1 MNAMKQW
8 VVGCLLIVMLS
19 ACSGGGAVVFAPT
32 DLPPEAV
39 PNEYSHPSGAFSVL
53 LPRTWTLFEQTS
65 GIFASATF
73 APPDADMPLVQIA
86 VINIGYD
93 IASDELGDIMT
104 RYQTDVRPDV
114 TRYTEQSR
122 QAMGDGSWRLSG
134 VRQTTSGNTEQVNTF
149 IQSNQT
155 LFSVLDVTVP
165 VEASLQ
171 SQIQTIINTFSLA
184 NEADLPVSDL
194 PVLSGIAQS
203 QIQIVNL
210 STWTTA
216 TGVFYVSGEI
226 TNSGAQALTELPVRA
241 QLLNQSGEIVA
252 DATSTVMG
260 YGIASGGFA
269 PFSVRFGQGQP
280 VNAVGYTV
288 SIGDETY
295 TPVEAEII
303 GFPILQWEDG
313 TQTTDEGA
321 VFVTGTVTNTGD
333 EGVLVPR
340 AMATLFDSTG
350 RVIGSAFADADTT
363 QLDAGETA
371 NFNVLISEVGGAPSN
386 YVVNVQALPCDASCE

>member
-1 MNAMKQW
+1 MKQW
-8 VVGCLLIVMLS
+8 FVGCILILILS

-32 DLPPEAV
+32 PLPPEAT

-73 APPDADMPLVQIA
+73 APPDAELPLVQIS
-86 VINIGYD
+86 VVNLGRD
-93 IASDELGDIMT
+93 IATDELGDIMT
-104 RYQTDVRPDV
+104 RYQSEIRPDV
-114 TRYTEQSR
+114 TRYTEQTR

-134 VRQTTSGNTEQVNTF
+134 LRQGTAGDTEQINTF
-149 IQSNQT
+149 IQRSGS
-155 LFSVLDVTVP
+155 LLSVLDVTVP
-165 VEASLQ
+165 LDATLQ

-184 NEADLPVSDL
+184 SDADLPVSDL
-194 PVLSGIAQS
+194 AVLSGVAQS

-210 STWTTA
+210 STWTTP

-226 TNSGAQALTELPVRA
+226 TNSTEASIAELPVRA
-241 QLLNQSGEIVA
+241 QLLTQSGEVLA

-260 YGIASGGFA
+260 YAIESGGFA

-280 VNAVGYTV
+280 VNATRYTV

-295 TPVEAEII
+295 TPQEEQVI

-313 TQTTDEGA
+313 TQTTPEGA

-333 EGVLVPR
+333 NDVLVPR
-340 AMATLFDSTG
+340 AIATLFDNTG
-350 RVIGSAFADADTT
+350 RVIGAAFADTDTT
-363 QLDAGETA
+363 QLGAGETA
-371 NFNVLISEVGGAPSN
+371 NFNILVSEVGGAPSN